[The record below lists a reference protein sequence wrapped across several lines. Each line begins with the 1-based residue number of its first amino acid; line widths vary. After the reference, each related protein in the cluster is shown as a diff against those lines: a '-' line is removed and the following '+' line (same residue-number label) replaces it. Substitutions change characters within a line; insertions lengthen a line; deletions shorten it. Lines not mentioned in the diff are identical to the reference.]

1 MIKEALA
8 ALKYSIVA
16 SGIYPI
22 ALVQEYPHRVDRL
35 RSTLASLRLKVFH
48 LEASAKALSR
58 FYLVPLPSAEKRIFV
73 VIGSEERF
81 QNVLAALKK
90 NRFSEFHAQLGIPQC
105 CIDFLERLKQSSTRE
120 VVWPVALN
128 SMSEQGASQ
137 TCEIQSKW
145 QTSLVLEPLGLN
157 FLNYTPCRISCAA
170 SIEKA
175 ERIGAVAEKGK
186 KGREIGW
193 LQEILSW
200 PISWSTLHGI
210 SEIKTPVFK
219 CITKAQPTAVKYE
232 VRFTGTSFPPEGAK
246 GLGFPFRQPNRL
258 IFSDSIGFNRGL
270 KNPI

>member
-1 MIKEALA
+1 MSNKGLKDQFHMQTLNFNLHPFLRVTWVSRQAEAVWSPRIRMINEALA

-128 SMSEQGASQ
+128 SMSEQGAESR
-137 TCEIQSKW
+137 TAGAHCPSVRRQSNPGRRLNVVISPI
-145 QTSLVLEPLGLN
+145 TSCGRCWLERSTQP
-157 FLNYTPCRISCAA
+157 P
-170 SIEKA
+170 
-175 ERIGAVAEKGK
+175 GALCS
-186 KGREIGW
+186 R
-193 LQEILSW
+193 
-200 PISWSTLHGI
+200 
-210 SEIKTPVFK
+210 
-219 CITKAQPTAVKYE
+219 
-232 VRFTGTSFPPEGAK
+232 
-246 GLGFPFRQPNRL
+246 GF
-258 IFSDSIGFNRGL
+258 
-270 KNPI
+270 